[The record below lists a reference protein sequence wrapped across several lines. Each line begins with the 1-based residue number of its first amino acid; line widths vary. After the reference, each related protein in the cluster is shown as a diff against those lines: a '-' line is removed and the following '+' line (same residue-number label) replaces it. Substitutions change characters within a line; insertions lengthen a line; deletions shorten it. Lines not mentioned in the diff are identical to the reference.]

1 MLAQTGRAAIASA
14 LSRIAGLAEG
24 VARLECFG
32 VRASLPSLMS
42 RGMGGRMGSVGAAG
56 MQACAEEMVVSMM
69 MVGEWFPEVSRA
81 AKRAQCRE
89 SRIGLASLGLGGSGG

>member
-42 RGMGGRMGSVGAAG
+42 RGMGGRMGSV
-56 MQACAEEMVVSMM
+56 ACAEEMVVSM